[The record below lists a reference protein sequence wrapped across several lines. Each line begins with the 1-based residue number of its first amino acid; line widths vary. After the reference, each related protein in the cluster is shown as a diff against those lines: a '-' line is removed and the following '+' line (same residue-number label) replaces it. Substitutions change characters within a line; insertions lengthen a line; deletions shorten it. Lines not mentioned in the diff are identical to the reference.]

1 MANPP
6 VVSEPLSYPSDD
18 AEFVTGLFRPSCCV
32 VCLGRR
38 LVAIGCSLVRPV
50 ERCGWYRWSCGRP
63 WRRREVAPYILL
75 LGRRLVAEV
84 LVGVVSTRAGRPVV
98 VLVRLLPVACR
109 SVKGNEKIPLVLNH
123 QLIKNSELA
132 QVLRNCV
139 IGRYSQ
145 QKLLR
150 AKGTE
155 VAQP

>member
-1 MANPP
+1 MSSR
-6 VVSEPLSYPSDD
+6 V
-18 AEFVTGLFRPSCCV
+18 
-32 VCLGRR
+32 
-38 LVAIGCSLVRPV
+38 
-50 ERCGWYRWSCGRP
+50 
-63 WRRREVAPYILL
+63 
-75 LGRRLVAEV
+75 
-84 LVGVVSTRAGRPVV
+84 GRPVV
-98 VLVRLLPVACR
+98 ALVRLLPVACR